1 VWLWFVLGGLLILIS
16 WALKLVLDWGSS
28 IPVLVTVFVV
38 LAVFGI
44 WLTKF
49 LLGRRAAKK
58 LENAMMAQGAQQAM
72 NARPERRAEI
82 QELQKQLQNG
92 ITAIKSS
99 KLGRSGKR
107 GAAALYSMPWY
118 MIIGP
123 PGAGKTTALKHS
135 GLVFP
140 YGGSGGGGV
149 RGVGGTR
156 NCDWWFTNEAI
167 LLDTAGRYTTEQ
179 DDRDEWISFL
189 QFLKKYRVRRPINGI
204 IIAMSISEL
213 LDANEGQIEST
224 GKKLRA
230 RIDEV
235 MTQLHMVVPVY
246 LLFTKID
253 LISGFVEFFGDLK
266 KSDRSQCWGATLKL
280 DLPKNEPGKVFDA
293 EFDIL
298 VKQLHAR
305 ALKRCV
311 MERSRESREKL
322 FQFPLEFAGLKKN
335 LSDLIAVAF
344 QPNAFQGTPIMR
356 GFYFTSGTQ
365 EGKPMDRVLAR
376 MSSAM
381 GIRHNATD
389 PNNQQQA
396 PQIESKSYFL
406 HDVFMNIIFPDG
418 DIATRSVIEERRQA
432 FMKLTIAMATLALA
446 GILAFPAVTSYLNN
460 QDFLKESERRAK
472 VTADLNWGD
481 GGPPSSKFPL
491 LKPTLDHLREH
502 DKFEAEGVPLS
513 MGWWM
518 FIGDRVYRPKLVVY
532 AAQMQAGFVA
542 PVKKRLE
549 ERLKTANGDKYLQD
563 RTALKQYLMLND
575 VEHLDVEWAT
585 GRYTQLWAEI
595 LKPQSDV
602 SDLELKEAMRP
613 HVQYYFELLKRGRIT
628 PVDLDKDTV
637 ERVRAAL
644 QAVPVDRR
652 YYEMI
657 VNSLNEERIDEAGE
671 PTIDNM
677 VFPPVQLPR
686 IFPDKPDVLK
696 YFESKSYAAKQGY
709 KQVEGPY
716 TEKGHYAV
724 VKQIEAA
731 EGLLNAESWVVA
743 LTKDETPE
751 KIPKYVLSV
760 KTRYEEIYIA
770 QWVDFFTDIKARTP
784 TSTDEAI
791 DIYRVIHT
799 PEYPMRRLVQ
809 ALDDHT
815 QWKNANPLENNDA
828 IAKEVNRRFN
838 QKLSMYTYGIV
849 INVDLRDMAKK
860 MDKIPAKFKNT
871 CQFALQSKSQPATS
885 SPNPPVNKGDSRVFL
900 YAELVKKLKE
910 EIFSKKN
917 TDPNFDL
924 RQMND
929 QIAATRLAADALFLG
944 FDEITRQLLRPLLLD
959 PLNVGVRPTLG
970 QGVDP
975 RTLPP
980 GQQPPRSGAPPPS
993 QWNLPRVPAR

>member
-1 VWLWFVLGGLLILIS
+1 MWLWFVLGGLLILIS
-16 WALKLVLDWGSS
+16 WALKLVLDWGTS

-49 LLGRRAAKK
+49 LLQRRAAKK
-58 LENAMMAQGAQQAM
+58 LENAMMQQGAQQAM

-82 QELQKQLQNG
+82 QELQKQLQQG

-204 IIAMSISEL
+204 IIAISISEL
-213 LDANEGQIEST
+213 LDANEGQIEGT

-322 FQFPLEFAGLKKN
+322 YQFPLEFAGLKKN
-335 LSDLIAVAF
+335 LSDLLAVVF

-389 PNNQQQA
+389 PNQQQQQA
-396 PQIESKSYFL
+396 QIESKSYFL

-432 FMKLTIAMATLALA
+432 FMKFMIGMATLSLA
-446 GILAFPAVTSYLNN
+446 GILAFPAVRSYLNN
-460 QDFLKESERRAK
+460 KDFLRESERRAK
-472 VTADLNWGD
+472 ITAELNWGD
-481 GGPPSSKFPL
+481 GAPPSSKFPL
-491 LKPTLDHLREH
+491 LNPTLDQLRQH
-502 DKFEAEGVPLS
+502 DKFDTEGVPLS

-518 FIGDRVYRPKLVVY
+518 FSGDRVYRPTLVVY
-532 AAQMQAGFVA
+532 AAQMQTGFVA
-542 PVKKRLE
+542 PAKKRLE
-549 ERLKTANGDKYLQD
+549 ERLKTANGDRYLQD

-575 VEHLDVEWAT
+575 TEHLDVEWAT

-602 SDLELKEAMRP
+602 SDRDLKDAMRP

-637 ERVRAAL
+637 DRVRGAL

-652 YYEMI
+652 YYDMI

-671 PTIDNM
+671 PTIENM
-677 VFPPVQLPR
+677 VFPPVQLPG
-686 IFPDKPDVLK
+686 IFPGKQDVLK
-696 YFESKSYAAKQGY
+696 YFESKSYLAKQGY
-709 KQVEGPY
+709 KLVEGPY
-716 TEKGHYAV
+716 TDKGHYAV
-724 VKQIEAA
+724 VEQITAA
-731 EGLLNAESWVVA
+731 EGLLNTESWVVA

-751 KIPKYVLSV
+751 KIPKYVLAV
-760 KTRYEEIYIA
+760 KTRYEEVYIQ
-770 QWVDFFTDIKARTP
+770 QWTDFFNDIKAKTP
-784 TSTDEAI
+784 TSADEAI

-799 PEYPMRRLVQ
+799 PEYPLRRLIQ
-809 ALDDHT
+809 SLEDHT
-815 QWKNANPLENNDA
+815 QWKNANPLESNDA
-828 IAKEVNRRFN
+828 VAREVNRRFN

-849 INVDLRDMAKK
+849 LNVDLREMAKK
-860 MDKIPAKFKNT
+860 MDKIPSKFKST
-871 CQFALQSKSQPATS
+871 CQFSGQAKQPLNNNQA
-885 SPNPPVNKGDSRVFL
+885 SPTVNKGDSRVFL
-900 YAELVKKLKE
+900 YAEIVKKLKE
-910 EIFSKKN
+910 EIQTAKIN
-917 TDPNFDL
+917 DPNFSLL
-924 RQMND
+924 RMND
-929 QIAATRLAADALFLG
+929 QMDVARKAAEALLQG
-944 FDEITRQLLRPLLLD
+944 YDETARQLLRPLLLD
-959 PLNVGVRPTLG
+959 PLNVGERPTIG

-975 RTLPP
+975 TKVGP
-980 GQQPPRSGAPPPS
+980 GQQPPKSGVTPPGN
-993 QWNLPRVPAR
+993 WNLPRAPRR